1 LKRFACLLLRNT
13 RKTECGAG
21 KLLIRLV
28 VSAAPFAL
36 LSNTR
41 KTECGAGKLL
51 IRLVVSAAPF
61 ALLWAPPLVAHMVSM
76 STGDLKVDGARASY
90 ELRMPMYEVAHVH
103 EPEHTLL
110 DHIRFESGGAWAKP
124 SGQACRQE
132 QDTYVCTAEYQFPAL
147 VETVQVE
154 CTLASVTVPNH
165 VHLLRAYR
173 GDKTDQAVFDLSYTQ
188 AEIRFRPPTTFETA
202 TREISAGFMRAAGG
216 LAPLLFLVSL
226 VLAARSRRELA
237 ALTASFLAAEILAC
251 AIAPRI
257 RLQLSPRFIE
267 AAAALT
273 IAYLAFEIVLLP
285 RSSMRWLVVAV
296 LGLFHGAYFA
306 AFLTESEYHFATF
319 LTGVVICELFLIALF
334 AFLLHQLM
342 RLSFLRRAV
351 PVAAS
356 LLLAIGVTWFFLRLR
371 A

>member
-1 LKRFACLLLRNT
+1 MKRLAWLLPL
-13 RKTECGAG
+13 
-21 KLLIRLV
+21 
-28 VSAAPFAL
+28 AL
-36 LSNTR
+36 
-41 KTECGAGKLL
+41 
-51 IRLVVSAAPF
+51 
-61 ALLWAPPLVAHMVSM
+61 PLTAHMVSM
-76 STGDLKVDGARASY
+76 STGDLKVEGDRAHF

-103 EPEHTLL
+103 EPQHTLL
-110 DHIRFESGGAWAKP
+110 DHVRFESGGARAII
-124 SGQACRQE
+124 SGQTCRQD
-132 QDTYVCTAEYQFPAL
+132 QDTYVCTADYQFPAP

-173 GDKTDQAVFDLSYTQ
+173 GDKSDQAVFDLSYTK
-188 AEIRFRPPTTFETA
+188 AELRFRPPTAFETA
-202 TREISAGFMRAAGG
+202 VREISAGFMRAAGG

-226 VLAARSRRELA
+226 VLAARSRRELVA
-237 ALTASFLAAEILAC
+237 LAGSFLTAEALAC
-251 AIAPRI
+251 GIAPRI
-257 RLQLSPRFIE
+257 SLSLSPRFIE

-285 RSSMRWLVVAV
+285 QSGMRWLVVGI

-306 AFLTESEYHFATF
+306 AFLNESGYHFTTF
-319 LTGVVICELFLIALF
+319 FSGVAICELILITLF
-334 AFLLHQLM
+334 ALILEKLA

-356 LLLAIGVTWFFLRLR
+356 LLLAIGVAWFFLRLR

>member
-1 LKRFACLLLRNT
+1 MRRFAFLFLCTVPIIGPLR
-13 RKTECGAG
+13 G
-21 KLLIRLV
+21 
-28 VSAAPFAL
+28 
-36 LSNTR
+36 
-41 KTECGAGKLL
+41 
-51 IRLVVSAAPF
+51 
-61 ALLWAPPLVAHMVSM
+61 HMVSM
-76 STGDLKVDGARASY
+76 STGDLKVDGAHAGY

-110 DHIRFESGGAWAKP
+110 DHVRFESGGVWAKP
-124 SGQACRQE
+124 SNQACRQE
-132 QDTYVCTAEYQFPAL
+132 QDTYVCTADYQFPAAI
-147 VETVQVE
+147 ETLQAE

-188 AEIRFRPPTTFETA
+188 AEIRFRPPTAFETA

-226 VLAARSRRELA
+226 VLAARSRRELL
-237 ALTASFLAAEILAC
+237 ALAASFVAAEMLAC
-251 AIAPRI
+251 AIALRFT
-257 RLQLSPRFIE
+257 LSLSPRFIE

-273 IAYLAFEIVLLP
+273 IAYLAFEIILLP
-285 RSSMRWLVVAV
+285 QSGMRWLVVAV
-296 LGLFHGAYFA
+296 LGLFHGTYFA
-306 AFLTESEYHFATF
+306 AFLAESGYRLATF
-319 LTGVVICELFLIALF
+319 LTGVVICELLIIALF
-334 AFLLHQLM
+334 AFLLDRLL

-356 LLLAIGVTWFFLRLR
+356 LLLAIGVAWFFLRLR

>member
-1 LKRFACLLLRNT
+1 MKRVVFLL
-13 RKTECGAG
+13 
-21 KLLIRLV
+21 
-28 VSAAPFAL
+28 VSAMPL
-36 LSNTR
+36 L
-41 KTECGAGKLL
+41 
-51 IRLVVSAAPF
+51 
-61 ALLWAPPLVAHMVSM
+61 AHMVSM

-90 ELRMPMYEVAHVH
+90 ELRMPMYEVAHVL

-110 DHIRFESGGAWAKP
+110 DHIRFQSAGAWGKA
-124 SGQACRQE
+124 SGQACRQD
-132 QDTYVCTAEYQFPAL
+132 QDTYVCMAEYQFPAP

-188 AEIRFRPPTTFETA
+188 AEIRFRPPTAFETA

-216 LAPLLFLVSL
+216 LAPLLFLISL
-226 VLAARSRRELA
+226 VLAARSRRELI
-237 ALTASFLAAEILAC
+237 ALTVSFLAAEALAC
-251 AIAPRI
+251 AIAPHVAFSF
-257 RLQLSPRFIE
+257 SPRFIE

-285 RSSMRWLVVAV
+285 QSGHRWLVVSV

-306 AFLTESEYHFATF
+306 AFLNESGFHVATF
-319 LTGVVICELFLIALF
+319 LTGVVICELLLVALF
-334 AFLLHQLM
+334 ALLLDRLV

-356 LLLAIGVTWFFLRLR
+356 LLLAIGVAWFFLRLR